1 MTNTPEQIRSKKIE
15 ESFHLGVIGTSGL
28 ILSIIIPMLFSEE
41 DWFKP
46 YWMPTF
52 WLGIATFITFI
63 ILSIEL
69 ALKDLLQYSTLK
81 IMGAFA
87 FSTLILSANIL
98 AASDINE
105 VFGVSASALPYTFS
119 VITAAKLIII
129 LKPLLIVLFIAG
141 LLLFIANIIDW
152 YKIGIPRYIP
162 LIFSIGA
169 IIGGGYPW
177 HIVNNYLNSEE
188 LPLKI
193 YTIAHQLDFSKNYN
207 CTNIKDGYSVI
218 FIGAG
223 QNRVLID
230 KRIENNHSARDYIYV
245 KKENSPIQVPRKFPI
260 FKCAARE

>member
-1 MTNTPEQIRSKKIE
+1 
-15 ESFHLGVIGTSGL
+15 
-28 ILSIIIPMLFSEE
+28 
-41 DWFKP
+41 
-46 YWMPTF
+46 MPTF

-69 ALKDLLQYSTLK
+69 ALRDFLQYNTLK
-81 IMGAFA
+81 IIGAFA
-87 FSTLILSANIL
+87 FSTLVLSANIL

-105 VFGVSASALPYTFS
+105 VFGISASALPYTFS

-129 LKPLLIVLFIAG
+129 LKPLLVTLCLAG
-141 LLLFIANIIDW
+141 ALLLTANIIDW
-152 YKIGIPRYIP
+152 YKVGLPRYVP

-177 HIVNNYLNSEE
+177 YIVNNHLNSDE

-193 YTIAHQLDFSKNYN
+193 YTIAHKLDFSTNYN

-218 FIGAG
+218 FIGAS

-230 KRIENNHSARDYIYV
+230 KRIEQNHSAQDYIYV
-245 KKENSPIQVPRKFPI
+245 NTKNSPIQVPRKFPI
-260 FKCAARE
+260 VKCAANG